1 MGPVCSCLTTRM
13 GEMTDRAEQAGNE
26 VQNSEWFDKA
36 VRAGFVA
43 YGVVTLLIAWLAL
56 QLALGDHEGKASS
69 QGAMQQINDAPG
81 GTFFL
86 WLVALGMFA
95 LVLWKLIDAWKGH
108 QEEDDDKKRWAKRG
122 FDVVK
127 AVLYAAIG
135 IAAVRQATG
144 GSSSG
149 SSGKSGTE
157 SLTAQIMDL
166 PGGQVLVGLVGFAII
181 GYGANQIRIAYT
193 DKFEEKIDAGGSSGQ
208 SGRAYYYFGKV
219 GYTAKGIA
227 IIIVG
232 GLFVYAAF
240 THKPEKSGGL
250 DEALRTVLE
259 QPFGPFLLGIMA
271 VGLACY
277 GLFCFARA
285 RHLAR

>member
-1 MGPVCSCLTTRM
+1 M
-13 GEMTDRAEQAGNE
+13 
-26 VQNSEWFDKA
+26 
-36 VRAGFVA
+36 
-43 YGVVTLLIAWLAL
+43 TLLIAWLAL

-69 QGAMQQINDAPG
+69 QGAMQQINEAPG

-108 QEEDDDKKRWAKRG
+108 QEEDDDKKRWAQRG

-144 GSSSG
+144 GSSGG

-193 DKFEEKIDAGGSSGQ
+193 DKFRGEDQRGRLLGSVGPGLLLLRQGRLHGQGHRDHHRRRAVRLRGLHAQAPRSPAGSTRRCTPSSSSPSVRSCWASWPSASPATGSSASRGRGTSRADQ
-208 SGRAYYYFGKV
+208 ARYDTASTAASTCSGV
-219 GYTAKGIA
+219 VTM
-227 IIIVG
+227 
-232 GLFVYAAF
+232 L
-240 THKPEKSGGL
+240 
-250 DEALRTVLE
+250 
-259 QPFGPFLLGIMA
+259 GPSRRYDVA
-271 VGLACY
+271 
-277 GLFCFARA
+277 
-285 RHLAR
+285 

>member
-1 MGPVCSCLTTRM
+1 
-13 GEMTDRAEQAGNE
+13 
-26 VQNSEWFDKA
+26 
-36 VRAGFVA
+36 
-43 YGVVTLLIAWLAL
+43 
-56 QLALGDHEGKASS
+56 
-69 QGAMQQINDAPG
+69 MQQLNEAPG

-86 WLVALGMFA
+86 WLVALGMLA
-95 LVLWKLIDAWKGH
+95 LVVWKLLDAWKGH
-108 QEEDDDKKRWAKRG
+108 QEEEDDKKKWAKRG
-122 FDVVK
+122 FDVLK

-144 GSSSG
+144 SSSGG

-193 DKFEEKIDAGGSSGQ
+193 DKFREKINAGGTSGQ
-208 SGRAYYYFGKV
+208 SGQAYYYFGKV
-219 GYTAKGIA
+219 GYTAKGVS

-240 THKPEKSGGL
+240 THNANKSGGL
-250 DEALRTVLE
+250 DEALHTVLE
-259 QPFGPFLLGIMA
+259 QPFGPFLLGMIA

>member
-1 MGPVCSCLTTRM
+1 M
-13 GEMTDRAEQAGNE
+13 
-26 VQNSEWFDKA
+26 
-36 VRAGFVA
+36 
-43 YGVVTLLIAWLAL
+43 AL

-108 QEEDDDKKRWAKRG
+108 QEEDDDKKRWAQRG

-135 IAAVRQATG
+135 VAAVRQATG
-144 GSSSG
+144 GSSGG

-193 DKFEEKIDAGGSSGQ
+193 DKFEEKIDAGGTSGQ

-250 DEALRTVLE
+250 DEALHTVLE

>member
-1 MGPVCSCLTTRM
+1 
-13 GEMTDRAEQAGNE
+13 
-26 VQNSEWFDKA
+26 
-36 VRAGFVA
+36 
-43 YGVVTLLIAWLAL
+43 
-56 QLALGDHEGKASS
+56 
-69 QGAMQQINDAPG
+69 
-81 GTFFL
+81 
-86 WLVALGMFA
+86 MFA

-108 QEEDDDKKRWAKRG
+108 QEEDDDKKKWAQRG
-122 FDVVK
+122 FDVLK
-127 AVLYAAIG
+127 AVLYAVIG
-135 IAAVRQATG
+135 VAAVRQATG

-193 DKFEEKIDAGGSSGQ
+193 DKFREKINAGGTSGQ

-240 THKPEKSGGL
+240 THKRREVRRARRGAAHRPRA
-250 DEALRTVLE
+250 ALRPV
-259 QPFGPFLLGIMA
+259 PARHHGRRPRLLRALLLRAGAAPRALIRP
-271 VGLACY
+271 GTTPPPRRRRP
-277 GLFCFARA
+277 ARA
-285 RHLAR
+285 W